1 MTTVMLA
8 DGVQIP
14 SKRTELL
21 AVQGTLIGF
30 AFVIVSLRLITR
42 FCIVKSPGKDDYAII
57 FATVKPAYWL
67 VYALCLLTTIQIMA
81 IAETGLTLSYARHGG
96 GLHHQGPEDVLYT
109 LKVEGPQPA
118 PSSG

>member
-8 DGVQIP
+8 DGVRTP

-42 FCIVKSPGKDDYAII
+42 FYIVKSPGKDDYAII
-57 FATVKPAYWL
+57 FATVKRAGFL
-67 VYALCLLTTIQIMA
+67 ACLRTVFANNHTDYGDCRDRPNTFISKARWRTTQ
-81 IAETGLTLSYARHGG
+81 S
-96 GLHHQGPEDVLYT
+96 GP
-109 LKVEGPQPA
+109 
-118 PSSG
+118 